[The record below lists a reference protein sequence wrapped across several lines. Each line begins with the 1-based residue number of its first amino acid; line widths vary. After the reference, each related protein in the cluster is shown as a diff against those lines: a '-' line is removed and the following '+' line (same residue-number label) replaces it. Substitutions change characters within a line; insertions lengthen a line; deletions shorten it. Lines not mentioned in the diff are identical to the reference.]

1 MEMQKIK
8 RCWIFLVFI
17 STNIFFLEK
26 TSLES
31 SLSCFQK
38 ALKIYNGWLYR
49 EINIQIC
56 NVFYMESVCFFL
68 ALTTTSKRFEV
79 LKESLRIR
87 QLYFAI
93 DDDADDGA
101 VETQFHLAAAYISE
115 KDEEADLFC
124 YNEVIQIQLT
134 NIISWRIADY
144 LHQYRDLEKFC

>member
-1 MEMQKIK
+1 
-8 RCWIFLVFI
+8 
-17 STNIFFLEK
+17 
-26 TSLES
+26 
-31 SLSCFQK
+31 
-38 ALKIYNGWLYR
+38 
-49 EINIQIC
+49 
-56 NVFYMESVCFFL
+56 MESVCFFL

-79 LKESLRIR
+79 FKESLRIR

-93 DDDADDGA
+93 DDDADDWA

-124 YNEVIQIQLT
+124 YNEVIQIQVT